1 MASTAIPFPALG
13 SNTDQTRAK
22 ARVRPDRV
30 PTGLERRTL
39 KDGELAHA

>member
-13 SNTDQTRAK
+13 RNKDQTRAK
-22 ARVRPDRV
+22 ARVRADRD
-30 PTGLERRTL
+30 PTGLEQRTL